1 MSAAEIAPEEQITV
15 EMNTD
20 FQVVPIDTVHP
31 YENNPRRIPQDAI
44 NAVARS
50 IELYGWQQPIV
61 VDSENVI
68 VVGHTRRL
76 AALQL
81 GYTEVP
87 ILVTRMPEEKIKQ
100 YRLVDNRTS
109 EYSGWDHN
117 ALVMELREF
126 EDGLLMEFFP
136 DINLEADMVQSVSAP
151 SEAELKWAQEKVT
164 TVKDE
169 SVASLH
175 TTGVTCPSCE
185 AHFSVRTR
193 SLPGMNEKL
202 IEEIAGGEA

>member
-1 MSAAEIAPEEQITV
+1 VSVENVDEGTV
-15 EMNTD
+15 LVEVNTNYE
-20 FQVVPIDTVHP
+20 VVPIDSITP

-44 NAVARS
+44 DVVAKS

-61 VDSENVI
+61 VDEDRVI

-87 ILVTRMPEEKIKQ
+87 ILVTSLPEEKIKE
-100 YRLVDNRTS
+100 YRLVDNRTG
-109 EYSGWDHN
+109 EMSGWDHN

-126 EDGLLMEFFP
+126 EDTLIQSFFP
-136 DINLEADMVQSVSAP
+136 DIDLEANLVTSATGP
-151 SEAELKWAQEKVT
+151 SEQELKWAEEKT
-164 TVKDE
+164 SSVKQ
-169 SVASLH
+169 ASDSSQH

-193 SLPGMNEKL
+193 SLPGMDTKTV
-202 IEEIAGGEA
+202 EEIAGGEA